1 MKLRNTITASS
12 GGCSAHL
19 DSWNSPSEV
28 NPPRNQSHYNEKILR
43 LLQSRDECVYVSDL
57 HLSYLSKTS
66 TFEETLHQH
75 RHIFSFVFCIIF
87 FIKQKDWGVHQGGKR
102 KGKDRRMLIH

>member
-28 NPPRNQSHYNEKILR
+28 NPPRNQSHYNEKIW
-43 LLQSRDECVYVSDL
+43 DECVYVSDL
-57 HLSYLSKTS
+57 HLSHLSKTS

-75 RHIFSFVFCIIF
+75 RHIFFLCILYHIF
-87 FIKQKDWGVHQGGKR
+87 HQAKGLGSASRGKKEG
-102 KGKDRRMLIH
+102 KG